1 MNDEERRGSLAG
13 PDSVFTAFASSV
25 LPVPEG
31 PCINKPFGI
40 ECPNIVYQ
48 SG

>member
-40 ECPNIVYQ
+40 ECHNIVYQ

>member
-25 LPVPEG
+25 LAGPDG